1 MTEECALL
9 LYFLQFVSDHC
20 GKVVWEDVL
29 EEPEGVCYAPR
40 SVAASAAEAEEAEE
54 IAAFVDTASALR
66 VRPPAPSAE
75 IRITRGM
82 RIYIGEKELKIRPM
96 SKAVLLLFLL
106 HPEGIRLKSIGDY
119 SEELNRLYSAVTRSD
134 DPNRIHT
141 RVARVLDIFS
151 NELNVNLSRVNAAL
165 SALENGAKYMV
176 HGKAGESKS
185 ITFNSTSVV
194 WE

>member
-20 GKVVWEDVL
+20 GKMVWEGVL
-29 EEPEGVCYAPR
+29 EEPGGLYSTTR
-40 SVAASAAEAEEAEE
+40 SAVVAAAEAEEAEE
-54 IAAFVDTASALR
+54 LAVFVDTASALR

-82 RIYIGEKELKIRPM
+82 RIFIGEKELKIRPM

-134 DPNRIHT
+134 DPVRIRT

-165 SALENGAKYMV
+165 ASLDNGAEYMV

-185 ITFNSTSVV
+185 ITFNSASVV